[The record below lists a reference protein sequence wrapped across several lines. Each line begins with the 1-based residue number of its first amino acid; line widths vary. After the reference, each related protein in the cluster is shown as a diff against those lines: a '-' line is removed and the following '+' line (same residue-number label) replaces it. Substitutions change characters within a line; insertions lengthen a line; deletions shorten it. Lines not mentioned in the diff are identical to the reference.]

1 MSELKTEDFIDFNT
15 AEKRIYALMRD
26 GRWYR
31 AQTIIERSGQR
42 EGLRRMRNLRAK
54 STVDGIERK
63 RLDGR
68 EWAYRLRMA

>member
-15 AEKRIYALMRD
+15 AEKRIYKLMQD

-54 STVDGIERK
+54 SNVAGIERR